1 MTTLSTDFWTALT
14 TRREHLSREFL
25 TSTETL
31 ALAEF
36 LTR

>member
-14 TRREHLSREFL
+14 TRRENLSREFL
-25 TSTETL
+25 APAETL